1 MIITQ
6 FRKYLPTNMVLLVV
20 LGLVFFFIRFY
31 SSNTSFGFAA
41 ASGLFISLG
50 LILVQ
55 AFYLNKV
62 MNKYNFF
69 GKPGFLVALLYL
81 SFAFFGDSLEAFSP
95 VLVCNFVFIRMI
107 DKLIEAYHR
116 EDAKS
121 IMFDLGMLVGI
132 GSLIYYPFAAMLLPV
147 WVGLRLFRPFYWRE
161 WIAPVLGFLTVL
173 FLVWVYYFWTD
184 RVDEFVAFWPSEFQF
199 SLAFIRAGF
208 KDYLVWGSV
217 VVILILFLNVLR
229 ENIFKR
235 VVQIRKIVQLLLVML
250 LASLLAYI
258 LDQQTEGSEFLLA
271 LPPLSIY
278 AAYYFHFAST
288 KWFYETV
295 YLFLLFTI
303 LIFQSL

>member
-6 FRKYLPTNMVLLVV
+6 FRKYMPTNMVLLVA

-31 SSNTSFGFAA
+31 NSDASLELAS

-81 SFAFFGDSLEAFSP
+81 SFACFGISLDELSP
-95 VLVCNFVFIRMI
+95 ILICNFILIRMI
-107 DKLIEAYHR
+107 DKLIEVYHR

-121 IMFDLGMLVGI
+121 IMFDMGMLVGI

-173 FLVWVYYFWTD
+173 FLVWVYCFWMG

-199 SLAFIRAGF
+199 SLALNKAGI
-208 KDYLVWGSV
+208 KNYLVWGSV

-235 VVQIRKIVQLLLVML
+235 VVQIRKIVQLLLIML
-250 LASLLAYI
+250 VTGLLAYV
-258 LDQQTEGSEFLLA
+258 LDQQTEGSQFLLA

-288 KWFYETV
+288 KWFYEIV

-303 LIFQSL
+303 LIFQIL

>member
-1 MIITQ
+1 
-6 FRKYLPTNMVLLVV
+6 MVLLVV
-20 LGLVFFFIRFY
+20 LGLVIFLIGFY
-31 SSNTSFGFAA
+31 HSHASFDPAS

-50 LILVQ
+50 LILIQ

-81 SFAFFGDSLEAFSP
+81 SFACFGNSLDELSP
-95 VLVCNFVFIRMI
+95 ILICNFIFIRMI
-107 DKLIEAYHR
+107 DKLIEVYHR
-116 EDAKS
+116 EEAKA

-132 GSLIYYPFAAMLLPV
+132 GSLIYYPFAAMLLSV

-161 WIAPVLGFLTVL
+161 WIAPILGFLTVL
-173 FLVWVYYFWTD
+173 FLVWVYYFWMD
-184 RVDEFVAFWPSEFQF
+184 RVDEFIAFWPSEFQF
-199 SLAFIRAGF
+199 SFEFIRAGF
-208 KDYLVWGSV
+208 SDYLVWGAV

-235 VVQIRKIVQLLLVML
+235 VVQIRKIVQLLSIML
-250 LASLLAYI
+250 LTSFLAYF
-258 LDQQTEGSEFLLA
+258 LDQRTEGSQFFLT

-288 KWFYETV
+288 RWFYEIV
-295 YLFLLFTI
+295 YLLILLTI
-303 LIFQSL
+303 VIFQFL